1 MSKQIITVILV
12 VNILLTSGLTAQIS
26 ADSFHLQSLALA
38 AINQSKS
45 LKNSALEIEKS
56 TQIKKGIHHVY
67 IPTLEAK
74 GSYAYSSGSFNLNTQ
89 SLPIT
94 IPGITLPAI
103 IPGLPAIEIPST
115 STAIPPIDQTID
127 FDGNIWMGG
136 LTAKWTL
143 FTGLKAPFLSK
154 AMTHKIEAQRQ
165 ILKQDEADLISE
177 VAMYYDKIALLSQ
190 TKILLDQQINRL
202 QQETL
207 TAKKAYEQGLITHH
221 EYQKVEL
228 AQLELASKQLEY
240 EGSKE
245 LLIIKL
251 HQLTGI
257 EKEELYHLKVSLYPR
272 ETGESQQT
280 YLERPELIAL
290 EEVSQ
295 ATKYKYKSEF
305 SGYLPQIQA
314 FASHQYM
321 GMTNGNM
328 GDLGIN
334 ELSAYPLNMV
344 GVGVKWELFDGLHT
358 HNERQKA
365 QIEMEQ
371 TINRKEEVQELLE
384 LNYTNW
390 LTQYHNLNAQ
400 TKLKKR
406 QMEVSKQSTEISYKE
421 YQNGL
426 IQLSDYLESQASYTT
441 VTLDYYDTLCHQ
453 RNSAL
458 ELLKATGN
466 LQINKL

>member
-1 MSKQIITVILV
+1 MNKHIMIILAFCMIIPPNLKAQTTTDS
-12 VNILLTSGLTAQIS
+12 VN
-26 ADSFHLQSLALA
+26 LQSLALA
-38 AINQSKS
+38 ALNHNIS

-56 TQIKKGIHHVY
+56 EQIKKGIHHIY

-74 GSYAYSSGSFNLNTQ
+74 GSYAYSSGQFNINTE
-89 SLPIT
+89 SLPVT
-94 IPGITLPAI
+94 IPGITLPAL
-103 IPGLPAIEIPST
+103 IPGLPAIEIPAT

-143 FTGLKAPFLSK
+143 FTGLKAPYLSK

-165 ILKQDEADLISE
+165 IRKQDEADLISE
-177 VAMYYDKIALLSQ
+177 VAMYYDKLALLAQ
-190 TKILLDQQINRL
+190 TKILLDQQRFRL
-202 QQETL
+202 EKETIVA
-207 TAKKAYEQGLITHH
+207 TKALDQGLITHH
-221 EYQKVEL
+221 EFQKIEL
-228 AQLELASKQLEY
+228 AQLEIASKQLEY
-240 EGSKE
+240 DGSKS
-245 LLIIKL
+245 LLILKL

-257 EKEELYHLKVSLYPR
+257 EKEVLITLSVNLTPR
-272 ETGESQQT
+272 VTIEENHT

-290 EEVSQ
+290 EEATE

-314 FASHQYM
+314 FASHQYL
-321 GMTNGNM
+321 GMTNGNT
-328 GDLGIN
+328 GDLHIN
-334 ELSAYPLNMV
+334 ELSAYPVNMV

-358 HNERQKA
+358 HNERQKI

-371 TINRKEEVQELLE
+371 TQNRKEEVQELLA

-390 LTQYHNLNAQ
+390 LSQYHNLNAQ
-400 TKLKKR
+400 TQLKKR
-406 QMEVSKQSTEISYKE
+406 QMEVSKKSMEISYKE
-421 YQNGL
+421 YENGL
-426 IQLSDYLESQASYTT
+426 IKLSEFLETQADFTT
-441 VTLDYYDTLCHQ
+441 VTLAYYQTVCNQ

-458 ELLKATGN
+458 ELMKATGD